1 MSTAYSTNP
10 IINTMPQT
18 RDANGFVWPDSLRR
32 RAIPMRTGH
41 HRQPDGSVVR
51 VDIEMGRWVGSLY
64 TPEMKIKTRIIGSEL
79 EVHSWADRISVW
91 GSPGSISS
99 TTQPLACCS

>member
-1 MSTAYSTNP
+1 MSIAFSTNP

-18 RDANGFVWPDSLRR
+18 HDANGFGRPSSARR
-32 RAIPMRTGH
+32 RAISMHTGH

-51 VDIEMGRWVGSLY
+51 VDVEMGRWVGSLY

-79 EVHSWADRISVW
+79 EVHAWADRIAV
-91 GSPGSISS
+91 
-99 TTQPLACCS
+99 